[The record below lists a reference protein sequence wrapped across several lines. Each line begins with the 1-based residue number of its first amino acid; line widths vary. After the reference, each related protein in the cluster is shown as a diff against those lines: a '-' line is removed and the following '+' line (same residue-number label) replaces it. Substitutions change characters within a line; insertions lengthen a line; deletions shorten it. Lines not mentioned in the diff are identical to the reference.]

1 MGWATAGV
9 ERASM
14 STAAYTLSIPL
25 TVGVDG
31 TGHDVTLYGDSAG
44 KHLLFDQSA
53 NALELVDIDLLIT
66 GNTTSEIKNVTTEN
80 RHYLSIRAD
89 EGGTGDGAGINLY
102 GDDDSTHPDKIIFYS
117 DGDASM
123 TIDGNNAAIV
133 GDLDVD
139 GTTNLDIVDI
149 DGTVQI
155 DSTLTVGVDGDSH
168 DVKFFGTTASTG
180 YLLWDKSQNDL
191 IIGPA
196 GSVGIGTTTPS
207 STLHVAGNIRTDNAL
222 IVEGTNATAIRLTQT
237 DTDGAYIS
245 ITETDGSTRMGY
257 MGFPS
262 SDNLHLKNQT
272 AAGLIYLSTDSTTRM
287 SISAA
292 GLVNVVGEFTAGTKT
307 FDIPHPT
314 KGGDWRLRHASVEG
328 PRHDL
333 LYRGTATLSG
343 GTATVDLDIDSHM
356 TDGTW
361 EALCTNPWA
370 MVASSGNAVEW
381 SLSGKTLTITSDT
394 ADAVCSWM
402 VMAERHDD
410 HVKSEICPSCDD
422 DGHFITEY
430 EKEPDDE
437 PDDEPDEAAEEAV

>member
-1 MGWATAGV
+1 
-9 ERASM
+9 
-14 STAAYTLSIPL
+14 
-25 TVGVDG
+25 
-31 TGHDVTLYGDSAG
+31 
-44 KHLLFDQSA
+44 
-53 NALELVDIDLLIT
+53 
-66 GNTTSEIKNVTTEN
+66 
-80 RHYLSIRAD
+80 
-89 EGGTGDGAGINLY
+89 GDGAGINLY

-262 SDNLHLKNQT
+262 SDNLHLKN
-272 AAGLIYLSTDSTTRM
+272 
-287 SISAA
+287 
-292 GLVNVVGEFTAGTKT
+292 
-307 FDIPHPT
+307 
-314 KGGDWRLRHASVEG
+314 
-328 PRHDL
+328 
-333 LYRGTATLSG
+333 
-343 GTATVDLDIDSHM
+343 
-356 TDGTW
+356 
-361 EALCTNPWA
+361 
-370 MVASSGNAVEW
+370 
-381 SLSGKTLTITSDT
+381 
-394 ADAVCSWM
+394 
-402 VMAERHDD
+402 
-410 HVKSEICPSCDD
+410 
-422 DGHFITEY
+422 
-430 EKEPDDE
+430 
-437 PDDEPDEAAEEAV
+437 